1 MRELTPEIKLKIRNE
16 AITRLQNGNALI
28 VVNQMELRVYID
40 LLEEAWKKNQI
51 VFSWEIN

>member
-1 MRELTPEIKLKIRNE
+1 MRELTPEIKLKIKNE

-28 VVNQMELRVYID
+28 VVNQMELRLYID